1 MTNQLKLTP
10 DVCDNILQM
19 MRSSDKDNLT
29 IAAET
34 IRHIDVVEN
43 LPYLLV
49 MYKES
54 TTEVR
59 STVFMETIQD
69 KLKAVCKHVNFDDPI
84 TYNAIFSEII
94 YHNVSTTAME
104 YFLNKF
110 AVNIKRQMMEWG
122 FSFLSQFD
130 IKLIPITNATRA
142 SGISSKNQ

>member
-1 MTNQLKLTP
+1 MINQLELTP
-10 DVCDNILQM
+10 DVCDNMLQM

-59 STVFMETIQD
+59 STVFMETIEN
-69 KLKAVCKHVNFDDPI
+69 KLKLTCRHVNFDEPV
-84 TYNAIFSEII
+84 TYNSIFNEIM

-110 AVNIKRQMMEWG
+110 SVNIKRQMMEWG

>member
-1 MTNQLKLTP
+1 MTNQLELTP
-10 DVCDNILQM
+10 DVCDNMLQM

-104 YFLNKF
+104 YFLDKF
-110 AVNIKRQMMEWG
+110 AVNIKRQMREWG
-122 FSFLSQFD
+122 FSFLSQFN
-130 IKLIPITNATRA
+130 IKLIPITNATKA
-142 SGISSKNQ
+142 SGISSKD